1 MTICGI
7 PGCNYV
13 RKTGGRSMFRIR
25 RPDLA
30 RTPGERKH
38 RQRLTNVM
46 LSIRDFTKG
55 DNIKDLIHKEACCIC
70 DNHFA
75 KEDILD
81 YGMKMSLRLGAMPT
95 KNMPFPQCSVPGCHH
110 PNGFRFPKRMRI
122 KKKWIE
128 AINRAG
134 DFGKRKWKPN
144 SKSNVCYQHFLKE
157 DFCCDESGKI
167 LKALKPTAVPSIFN
181 TYDVELNY
189 VESPLKPKMKPKTV
203 QELPVSSVFQDREQ
217 AHVNNVVID
226 LTKDTPSPDIV
237 EKLFIT
243 NIRGSNEIPLS
254 NGHTGINSNNAD
266 ITENTNLETTDFFKV
281 ISIEDTKSNTNS
293 EQAPPNTEPLSA
305 NNSLHKTVEQI
316 PIDKKNGINENQMV
330 SANPYSDITQQTDGG
345 LGNNFERNMDSMPL
359 TSSQKDTFPS
369 PLLKTP
375 VRPANASNIS
385 ESCLANGNQIR
396 NCETNIDQKYV
407 KYSPKYTVLS
417 KSHGLPLTNGLGVE
431 NQMEGSLSSNCET
444 SGVQTSTTYCQEN
457 AIISNSPSLNN
468 PTDLIEAPQNPSI
481 QQSHNEANIEQM
493 DIAEDNTLNSK
504 LNVLAGDKEPSLTAQ
519 KIEIKK
525 GKESLMESET
535 STGNA
540 VQCAPANE
548 NSECATLD
556 ILLENSAIETDN
568 SAVSNKIRV
577 TNLNR
582 VPVTSKTVDNGI
594 QSQSTLSIQAK
605 TNFLSSQN
613 FLIGFAGHEKGS
625 DQDSPAF
632 NANIIKDMQNT
643 EMEIDNT
650 AASNEISVTDPNQIS
665 LYGNNVK
672 SAIHKLSSFPMQAES
687 NFSSS
692 QNFGGSDPNI
702 LKLNIDVTD
711 MAAEHTIQA
720 GTYFMPSQNHSSEST
735 GHRKGPDPEIL
746 KSNTNMIA
754 DTEGFVEANSHL
766 PSDTHQISKDL
777 NEKLWQSYQKSNDHN
792 LPEMV
797 HKNSEGSAL
806 IVNGK
811 KGNLL
816 LQQTLCN
823 MAFTNFKMN
832 KQKTLGNL
840 SGKKII
846 IGKPDD
852 ETLISLRK
860 RTVQKPQ
867 CEEKFD
873 KSQAY
878 SVGHEIKEYSALLKK
893 VSMDNGEDPC
903 VLMPIPG
910 TDPQIYL
917 PKNLENSLSSVL
929 LANGISEK
937 ECILQ
942 RLESL
947 GGDMRTLTGF
957 DSYEHFDLFF
967 NMLGPLALEM
977 TSKALKSREQLFLVL
992 VKLSGAKSDIEI
1004 SKALKIGPTSVRIIY
1019 ERWEEFMLNQL
1030 QSVLGTQKTEWMSG
1044 M

>member
-134 DFGKRKWKPN
+134 DFGRRKWKPN
-144 SKSNVCYQHFLKE
+144 SKSNVCYQHFLRE

-167 LKALKPTAVPSIFN
+167 LKMLKPTAVPSIFN
-181 TYDVELNY
+181 TYDPELNS
-189 VESPLKPKMKPKTV
+189 VKFKIKEASLKATMKPKTA
-203 QELPVSSVFQDREQ
+203 QEIMLSLPISSVSQDGEQ
-217 AHVNNVVID
+217 AYVNNVVMG
-226 LTKDTPSPDIV
+226 LTGDTQGPDMV
-237 EKLFIT
+237 EKLFVT
-243 NIRGSNEIPLS
+243 NIRGSGEMPMHN
-254 NGHTGINSNNAD
+254 TGMTETTNLKNAD
-266 ITENTNLETTDFFKV
+266 SSKITAGLENTKSDSNSEQ
-281 ISIEDTKSNTNS
+281 EPSNTNS
-293 EQAPPNTEPLSA
+293 LSA
-305 NNSLHKTVEQI
+305 NHSLHKTVERI
-316 PIDKKNGINENQMV
+316 PTDKKNGVNENQMV
-330 SANPYSDITQQTDGG
+330 SANPYLDTTQHDDGG
-345 LGNNFERNMDSMPL
+345 LGNNFERNMDPMPP
-359 TSSQKDTFPS
+359 TSPRKDTYPS
-369 PLLKTP
+369 LNST
-375 VRPANASNIS
+375 NASNS
-385 ESCLANGNQIR
+385 NESCLENGNLISD
-396 NCETNIDQKYV
+396 CETNLSKKSV
-407 KYSPKYTVLS
+407 KYLPGNNDVSN
-417 KSHGLPLTNGLGVE
+417 SHGLPLTNNLRTE
-431 NQMEGSLSSNCET
+431 NQMEESLSSNCET
-444 SGVQTSTTYCQEN
+444 SIGQTSLIYSSEN
-457 AIISNSPSLNN
+457 TVISNSLGQSSKN
-468 PTDLIEAPQNPSI
+468 PTDLVKSAYNLSI
-481 QQSHNEANIEQM
+481 KQSHNGANIDRM
-493 DIAEDNTLNSK
+493 DIAQEKTLNSK
-504 LNVLAGDKEPSLTAQ
+504 LNILADKNVSSVTTQE
-519 KIEIKK
+519 IEIKK
-525 GKESLMESET
+525 GEEESLLVSEIET
-535 STGNA
+535 TRNKTIQFASA
-540 VQCAPANE
+540 DAN
-548 NSECATLD
+548 SKCATLE
-556 ILLENSAIETDN
+556 ILLENAAMEIDQT
-568 SAVSNKIRV
+568 KLRV
-577 TNLNR
+577 TNGQAVNNEIR
-582 VPVTSKTVDNGI
+582 K
-594 QSQSTLSIQAK
+594 QSSLSTQAK
-605 TNFLSSQN
+605 TNFGKNIEMVDCSETIIEKENSTLDALKISKEFKFGESPQSDQKGDQQN
-613 FLIGFAGHEKGS
+613 F
-625 DQDSPAF
+625 
-632 NANIIKDMQNT
+632 
-643 EMEIDNT
+643 
-650 AASNEISVTDPNQIS
+650 ASVP
-665 LYGNNVK
+665 
-672 SAIHKLSSFPMQAES
+672 HKYSGA
-687 NFSSS
+687 
-692 QNFGGSDPNI
+692 
-702 LKLNIDVTD
+702 
-711 MAAEHTIQA
+711 
-720 GTYFMPSQNHSSEST
+720 
-735 GHRKGPDPEIL
+735 
-746 KSNTNMIA
+746 
-754 DTEGFVEANSHL
+754 
-766 PSDTHQISKDL
+766 
-777 NEKLWQSYQKSNDHN
+777 
-792 LPEMV
+792 
-797 HKNSEGSAL
+797 SAL
-806 IVNGK
+806 IINGTPLK

-816 LQQTLCN
+816 VQQTLCEV
-823 MAFTNFKMN
+823 ASTNFKLN
-832 KQKTLGNL
+832 KQT
-840 SGKKII
+840 SGKKTVN
-846 IGKPDD
+846 KKLDD
-852 ETLISLRK
+852 ATLISLRK

-867 CEEKFD
+867 CAEKFD

-893 VSMDNGEDPC
+893 VSMDNSDLVSSDNSGLVSPHMAEDPC

-917 PKNLENSLSSVL
+917 PKNLENFLYSFL
-929 LANGISEK
+929 LANEISEK

-1019 ERWEEFMLNQL
+1019 DRWEEFMLNQL

>member
-167 LKALKPTAVPSIFN
+167 LKMLKSTAVPSIFN
-181 TYDVELNY
+181 TYDPELNS
-189 VESPLKPKMKPKTV
+189 VKFKIKEAPLKATMKPKTA
-203 QELPVSSVFQDREQ
+203 QEIMLSLPISSVSQDGEQ
-217 AHVNNVVID
+217 AYVNNVVMG
-226 LTKDTPSPDIV
+226 LTGDTQGPDMV
-237 EKLFIT
+237 EKLFVT
-243 NIRGSNEIPLS
+243 NIRGSDEMPMHN
-254 NGHTGINSNNAD
+254 TGMTETTNLKNAD
-266 ITENTNLETTDFFKV
+266 SFEMTGDENTKSDSNSEQ
-281 ISIEDTKSNTNS
+281 EPSNTNS
-293 EQAPPNTEPLSA
+293 LSA
-305 NNSLHKTVEQI
+305 IYSLHKTVERI
-316 PIDKKNGINENQMV
+316 PTDKKNGVNENQMV
-330 SANPYSDITQQTDGG
+330 FAKPYLDTTQHEDGG
-345 LGNNFERNMDSMPL
+345 LGNNFERNMDPMPP
-359 TSSQKDTFPS
+359 TSSRKDTYPS
-369 PLLKTP
+369 LNST
-375 VRPANASNIS
+375 NASNIN
-385 ESCLANGNQIR
+385 ESWLENGNLISD
-396 NCETNIDQKYV
+396 CETNLSKESV
-407 KYSPKYTVLS
+407 KYLPGNNDVSNS
-417 KSHGLPLTNGLGVE
+417 QGLPLTDGLRVE

-444 SGVQTSTTYCQEN
+444 SVNQTSLIYSPEN
-457 AIISNSPSLNN
+457 TVILNSSRHSINN
-468 PTDLIEAPQNPSI
+468 PTDLIKAPYNPSI
-481 QQSHNEANIEQM
+481 QQSHNEANIDRM
-493 DIAEDNTLNSK
+493 DIAEENTLNSK
-504 LNVLAGDKEPSLTAQ
+504 LNILADKNVSSVTTQE
-519 KIEIKK
+519 IEMKK
-525 GKESLMESET
+525 GEESLLVSELET
-535 STGNA
+535 TCNKTIQFASA
-540 VQCAPANE
+540 DE
-548 NSECATLD
+548 NSECATLE
-556 ILLENSAIETDN
+556 ILLENAAMEIDQT
-568 SAVSNKIRV
+568 KLRV
-577 TNLNR
+577 TNGQAVNNEIR
-582 VPVTSKTVDNGI
+582 K
-594 QSQSTLSIQAK
+594 QSSLSTQAK
-605 TNFLSSQN
+605 TNFGKNIEMVDCSETIIEKENSTLDALKISKEFKFGESPQSDQKRDQQN
-613 FLIGFAGHEKGS
+613 F
-625 DQDSPAF
+625 
-632 NANIIKDMQNT
+632 
-643 EMEIDNT
+643 
-650 AASNEISVTDPNQIS
+650 ASVP
-665 LYGNNVK
+665 
-672 SAIHKLSSFPMQAES
+672 HKYSGA
-687 NFSSS
+687 
-692 QNFGGSDPNI
+692 
-702 LKLNIDVTD
+702 
-711 MAAEHTIQA
+711 
-720 GTYFMPSQNHSSEST
+720 
-735 GHRKGPDPEIL
+735 
-746 KSNTNMIA
+746 
-754 DTEGFVEANSHL
+754 
-766 PSDTHQISKDL
+766 
-777 NEKLWQSYQKSNDHN
+777 
-792 LPEMV
+792 
-797 HKNSEGSAL
+797 SAL
-806 IVNGK
+806 IVNGTPLK

-816 LQQTLCN
+816 VQQTLCKV
-823 MAFTNFKMN
+823 ASTNFKLN
-832 KQKTLGNL
+832 KQKTNENS
-840 SGKKII
+840 SGKKTVNERL
-846 IGKPDD
+846 DD
-852 ETLISLRK
+852 ATLISLRK

-867 CEEKFD
+867 CAEKFD

-893 VSMDNGEDPC
+893 VSMDNGDLVSSDNSGLVSPHTAEDPC
-903 VLMPIPG
+903 VLMPIPR

-917 PKNLENSLSSVL
+917 PKNFLYSFL
-929 LANGISEK
+929 LANEISEK

-1004 SKALKIGPTSVRIIY
+1004 SKALKIGPTSVRIIF